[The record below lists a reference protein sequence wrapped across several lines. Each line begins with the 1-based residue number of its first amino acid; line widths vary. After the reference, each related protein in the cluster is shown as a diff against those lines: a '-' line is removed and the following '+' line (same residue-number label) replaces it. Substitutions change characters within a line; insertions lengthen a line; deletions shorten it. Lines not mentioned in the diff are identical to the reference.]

1 MDGAECRG
9 WDTATT
15 FCHIEKYPCASPCFV
30 CGIIEELQHINVCL
44 LTLIWL
50 LMFNTHLI

>member
-50 LMFNTHLI
+50 LMFNAYVI